1 VYDIA
6 IQKKISMLPENVK
19 KEVLDFIEFLLIK
32 YSQPAKRQF
41 RSLDLIS
48 INTKG
53 LEMEREDF
61 HARQSNI
68 T

>member
-1 VYDIA
+1 VYDIV

-19 KEVLDFIEFLLIK
+19 KEVLDFIEFLLTK
-32 YSQPAKRQF
+32 YKQPVKRQF

-53 LEMEREDF
+53 LEMEREEL
-61 HARQSNI
+61 HVRQSFS
-68 T
+68 

>member
-1 VYDIA
+1 MYDIV

-19 KEVLDFIEFLLIK
+19 KEVLDFIEFLLTK
-32 YSQPAKRQF
+32 YKQPVKRQF

-53 LEMEREDF
+53 LEMEREEL
-61 HARQSNI
+61 HVRQSFS
-68 T
+68 